1 MVEKLV
7 SVVIPAYNREST
19 IIRAIESVLSQSYSN
34 LECIVVD
41 DCSTD
46 NTVELVNTT
55 YANNERVT
63 CYKLPHNSG
72 ACVARNKGVEIA
84 KGEYV
89 AFLDSDDRFRPE
101 KIEKQVDALEK
112 SGSDLCA
119 SGFVSIGTDGSNTE
133 VRPYKGSKDEV
144 YRELL
149 YLNCITTGV
158 LLGKKECFVEI
169 PFDDKQPRYQDW
181 DIVLRL
187 FKKYTFVFVDYIGL
201 ELIRQEVS
209 ISSSTS
215 HQKSLR
221 ALHVIYN
228 RNKEEYEKCSRANS
242 QIHWLMGL
250 HSQFVPG
257 ERDLKSLWIGVT
269 GNGFSL
275 HRFLVFTAIL
285 LGMKNLFMDTIQN
298 I

>member
-1 MVEKLV
+1 MLV
-7 SVVIPAYNREST
+7 SVVIPAFNREKT

-34 LECIVVD
+34 LECIIVD

-46 NTVELVNTT
+46 NTVDLVNMT

-89 AFLDSDDRFRPE
+89 AFLDSDDVYKTE
-101 KIEKQVDALEK
+101 KIEKQITALLS
-112 SGSDLCA
+112 SGADFCA
-119 SGFVSIGTDGSNTE
+119 TGFEHISGDECRV
-133 VRPYKGSKDEV
+133 VLPYKGNKE
-144 YRELL
+144 EILKQLL

-158 LLGKKECFVEI
+158 LCGKRSCLLET
-169 PFDDKQPRYQDW
+169 PFDVKQPRYQDW
-181 DIVLRL
+181 DIALRL
-187 FKKYTFVFVDYIGL
+187 FKKYSFVFIEDVTL
-201 ELIRQEVS
+201 ELISNPVS

-215 HQKSLR
+215 HSKTLS
-221 ALHVIYN
+221 ALKMLYMKN
-228 RNKEEYEKCSRANS
+228 EEDFKKDKRSYS

-250 HSQFVPG
+250 HSLFVPG
-257 ERDLKSLWIGVT
+257 KRDFKSLWSGVA

-275 HRFLVFTAIL
+275 RRFGIFIAVL
-285 LGMKNLFMDTIQN
+285 LGLKNHFASMIQN

>member
-1 MVEKLV
+1 MDKKLV
-7 SVVIPAYNREST
+7 SVIIPAYNRGAT
-19 IIRAIESVLSQSYSN
+19 IERAIESVLSQTYSN
-34 LECIVVD
+34 IECIIVD

-46 NTVELVNTT
+46 NTVDVVNKT
-55 YANNERVT
+55 YHNDERVK
-63 CYKLPHNSG
+63 CYKLDQNSG
-72 ACVARNKGVEIA
+72 ACVARNRGVEIA
-84 KGEYV
+84 RGDYV

-101 KIEKQVDALEK
+101 KIEKQVDALEM
-112 SGSDLCA
+112 SDADLCA
-119 SGFVSIGTDGSNTE
+119 SGFVSISIDGSKTE
-133 VRPYKGSKDEV
+133 VLPYKGPKDEI

-158 LLGKKECFVEI
+158 LLGKKECLVET

-181 DIVLRL
+181 DISLRL
-187 FKKYTFVFVDYIGL
+187 FKKYTFVFIDYIGL

-215 HQKSLR
+215 HQKSLK
-221 ALHVIYN
+221 ALQVIYG
-228 RNKEEYEKCSRANS
+228 RNKEGYDNCCRANT

-257 ERDLKSLWIGVT
+257 ERDLKSLWIGVVD
-269 GNGFSL
+269 NGFSF
-275 HRFLVFTAIL
+275 HRFLIFIAIV
-285 LGMKNLFMDTIQN
+285 LGFRKLFINTIQN

>member
-7 SVVIPAYNREST
+7 SVVIPAFNRETT

-34 LECIVVD
+34 LECIIVD

-46 NTVELVNTT
+46 NTVDIVNTT

-89 AFLDSDDRFRPE
+89 AFLDSDDVYKTE
-101 KIEKQVDALEK
+101 KIEKQIAALLS
-112 SGSDLCA
+112 SGADFCA
-119 SGFVSIGTDGSNTE
+119 TGFEYVAGEDCSI
-133 VRPYKGSKDEV
+133 VLPYKGNKEDILKQ
-144 YRELL
+144 LL

-158 LLGKKECFVEI
+158 LCGRRSCLLET
-169 PFDDKQPRYQDW
+169 PFDVNQPRYQDW
-181 DIVLRL
+181 DIALRL
-187 FKKYTFVFVDYIGL
+187 FKKYSFVFIDDVTL
-201 ELIRQEVS
+201 ELISNPVS

-215 HQKSLR
+215 HSKTLNALKMLYKKNEDDYKKDKR
-221 ALHVIYN
+221 AY
-228 RNKEEYEKCSRANS
+228 S

-250 HSQFVPG
+250 HSMYVPG
-257 ERDLKSLWIGVT
+257 QRNYMDLWIGVT
-269 GNGFSL
+269 SNGLSF
-275 HRFLVFTAIL
+275 HRLWIFIAML
-285 LGMKNLFMDTIQN
+285 LGFKNIFQN
-298 I
+298 KVQHI